1 MTWSLSA
8 RSQLLPEEESRT
20 IDDVV
25 PEDIDVVIPVAAGVF
40 VVESQRVQHLVL
52 DDAMLDAAVPLQ
64 RHHLLF
70 ANAAH
75 GRETADEGNRDGR
88 RWSTNGRRQAG
99 TSLALL
105 PLSRLE
111 AQVHPFLLFGLEADA
126 SFGVELIQ
134 GRHNGVFLALICNSG
149 SGWSVTK
156 QVKERP
162 LPL

>member
-1 MTWSLSA
+1 MTWSLSD

-52 DDAMLDAAVPLQ
+52 DDAMLDAAEPLQ

-88 RWSTNGRRQAG
+88 G
-99 TSLALL
+99 
-105 PLSRLE
+105 
-111 AQVHPFLLFGLEADA
+111 
-126 SFGVELIQ
+126 
-134 GRHNGVFLALICNSG
+134 
-149 SGWSVTK
+149 
-156 QVKERP
+156 
-162 LPL
+162 